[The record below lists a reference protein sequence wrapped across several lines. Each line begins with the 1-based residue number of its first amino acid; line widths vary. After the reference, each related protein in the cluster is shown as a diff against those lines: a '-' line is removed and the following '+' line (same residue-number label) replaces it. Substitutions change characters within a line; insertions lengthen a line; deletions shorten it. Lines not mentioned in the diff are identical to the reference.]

1 MPLQIQV
8 LPFCCALS
16 RQIMNGQTRRKSEEE
31 EERKNDN
38 QKKAKESGK
47 GVGNASRE
55 GKMSWVGCGGIAM
68 SVSFSQ

>member
-55 GKMSWVGCGGIAM
+55 GKLRVWVGGY
-68 SVSFSQ
+68 SNVS

>member
-16 RQIMNGQTRRKSEEE
+16 RQIMNGRTRRKSEEKE
-31 EERKNDN
+31 EKNDN

-47 GVGNASRE
+47 GVGNVSRE
-55 GKMSWVGCGGIAM
+55 GRLRVEWGYSNVSWL
-68 SVSFSQ
+68 

>member
-31 EERKNDN
+31 EEEERKSDN

-47 GVGNASRE
+47 GMGNASRK
-55 GKMSWVGCGGIAM
+55 GKLRVWVGGY
-68 SVSFSQ
+68 SNVS